1 MSTLSSVARA
11 ATSQLAFKKRLPSE
25 FGSLAVWVTPAADM
39 RVLYPG
45 FDRCARDL
53 QLVSSILVKPGHVVW
68 DIGSNLGIFSVCAAA
83 KAGPE
88 GQVFSVEADPEYAAL
103 QHRTFMQL
111 PKDAAPCSV
120 LSAAI
125 ADRVSI
131 LDFGVHERGSARSGL
146 VETATAAPA
155 SRKPVMAV
163 TLDFLL
169 NHWPAPNVVK
179 IDVEGADLLA
189 LRGAIRLLKDV
200 RPAIYTEMTEETYP
214 LSSEIFRAAGY
225 DLRRLD
231 SGRLTPLTSFG
242 PYVVALPPP

>member
-1 MSTLSSVARA
+1 MGMLATVARS
-11 ATSQLAFKKRLPSE
+11 ATSPFTFRKRLPSE
-25 FGSLAVWVTPAADM
+25 FGGLPVWVTPAADL

-53 QLVSSILVKPGHVVW
+53 QLVASILVKPGHVVW

-103 QHRTFMQL
+103 QHRTFLGL
-111 PKDAAPCSV
+111 PGQAAPCCI

-131 LDFGVHERGSARSGL
+131 LDFGVHARGSARSGL
-146 VETATAAPA
+146 VETASSAPA
-155 SRKPVMAV
+155 SQKPVMAV

-169 NHWPAPNVVK
+169 QHWPAPNVVK
-179 IDVEGADLLA
+179 IDVEGADLLV
-189 LRGAIRLLKDV
+189 LRGAIRLLRDV
-200 RPAIYTEMTEETYP
+200 RPAIYTEMTEDTYP
-214 LSSEIFRAAGY
+214 LSSEIFQAAGY

-231 SGRLTPLTSFG
+231 AGRLTPLTSFG